1 MSHSGIDSRGT
12 HPHPAADG
20 KGAQTNPTRSRTT
33 ARVHARRIRPDTGYL
48 DRRRLAAA
56 GLSAI
61 LPGLGQLFNGRR
73 QLGLVL
79 LIPSLILLGI
89 AVLLFISQSPTRLVA
104 WLATPSVLGTIL
116 TLNLVLLAW
125 RLFAVGQAFL
135 DTRWQGTTG
144 RLGIIGLVVI
154 MLLVAVPHAMAY
166 RYGTALRDTFS
177 KVFSAA
183 LVADDDGDTVGPAG
197 SERINVLLIGV
208 DKLPWRTATLTDALM
223 IVSLDPVG
231 ETVSMLSLP
240 RDLINVPLGNGDVFG
255 PKLNSLMSY
264 ADRHKDEFPKGGV
277 AALEDAVSTLLDIP
291 IHYYAK
297 IDFYGFVDIVD
308 AIGGVD
314 IKVAEGF
321 SDPLYTSFDYKGH
334 GWSVTAGTH
343 HFDGVNA
350 LAFARARKGLGES
363 DFTRAGRQQQVLLA
377 IRDRVMRSGSLLW
390 QLPHL
395 LELVGDIV
403 TTDIPPDRLPGFAA
417 VVDEIGDGKITRA
430 VIRHPLVRS
439 KSTQYGS
446 SLIPDVAAIQA
457 VAHDLFPP
465 PGEVP
470 QPWPTP
476 KPTATPKT
484 KPSATPA
491 TP

>member
-1 MSHSGIDSRGT
+1 
-12 HPHPAADG
+12 
-20 KGAQTNPTRSRTT
+20 
-33 ARVHARRIRPDTGYL
+33 VHARRIRPDTGYL

-56 GLSAI
+56 GLSAV
-61 LPGLGQLFNGRR
+61 LPGMGQLFNGRC

-104 WLATPSVLGTIL
+104 WLATPSVLGTVL
-116 TLNLVLLAW
+116 SLNVVLLAW

-135 DTRWQGTTG
+135 DTRWQGATG

-183 LVADDDGDTVGPAG
+183 LVANDDRDPVGPAG
-197 SERINVLLIGV
+197 GERINVLLIGV

-240 RDLINVPLGNGDVFG
+240 RDLINVPLGDGDVFG
-255 PKLNSLMSY
+255 PKINSLMSY
-264 ADRHKDEFPKGGV
+264 ADRHKEDFPMGGV
-277 AALEDAVSTLLDIP
+277 AALEDAVSALLDIP

-297 IDFYGFVDIVD
+297 VDFFGFVKIVD
-308 AIGGVD
+308 AIGGID
-314 IKVAEGF
+314 IDVREPVN
-321 SDPLYTSFDYKGH
+321 DPQYVNWGH
-334 GWSVTAGTH
+334 AKPGWSVAAGKH
-343 HFDGVNA
+343 HFDGINA
-350 LAFARARKGLGES
+350 LAYARARKGIGDS
-363 DFTRAGRQQQVLLA
+363 DFMRAGRQQQVLIA
-377 IRDRVMRSGSLLW
+377 IRDKVTKSGTLLW
-390 QLPHL
+390 QLPQL
-395 LELVGDIV
+395 LEIVGDIV

-417 VVDEIGDGKITRA
+417 VVDGIGDAKITRA

-439 KSTQYGS
+439 KATQYGS
-446 SLIPDVAAIQA
+446 SLIPDVPAIQA